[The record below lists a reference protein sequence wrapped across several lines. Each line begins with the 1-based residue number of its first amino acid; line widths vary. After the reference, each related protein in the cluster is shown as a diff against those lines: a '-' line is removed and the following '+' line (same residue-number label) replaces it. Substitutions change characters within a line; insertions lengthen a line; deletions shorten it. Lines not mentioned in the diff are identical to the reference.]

1 MIKQT
6 LDLNLIP
13 GRVLPRVNV
22 SQYDKGTRTLEFTI
36 YNGDILFDPTGYTAY
51 IQGQKP
57 DGHGFNYAA
66 DIEDQKISVDVVE
79 QMTAVSGSVVC
90 EIVIKY
96 GTDQIGTG
104 NFILQVEAAALPDDA
119 TMSESDYNVIQQ
131 AVEDAQAAAEEA
143 KEATANAPYIGENG
157 NWYVYDAESQQY
169 IDTGVEAEGPEG
181 PEGPTGNGIA
191 SITKTGTVGLVD
203 TYTIT
208 FTDGTT
214 TTFTVT
220 NGEDAV
226 TTVEQGDSLALA
238 PTSAGNALPLT
249 IYGQSTQ
256 NGTPTPSAP
265 IAIESATADFKCV
278 GKNLHDISRGLPR
291 NNVSTTTAVYDGDGL
306 FTINGTAS
314 AAAGQ
319 IIAETN
325 GYKISGLKN
334 GDKLVLSYEVVS
346 GSASNLGTDSKSS
359 VFVFKTGGNF
369 PIYFPASLSKGDK
382 GSREITITDSLLTD
396 GYFIYNGIQIWMQKD
411 AVFNNLQLRVMLRL
425 YDTTDVFEPY
435 KHTDITT
442 YQTLRSIEVTS
453 SDHYNLVKDGKYYI
467 ADTIDWDEVDGY
479 TLTKRIG
486 EVTLTSAEDIT
497 VSSGN
502 DSPTSKCYRWQKAV
516 FVNDVPTTRLVPIYS
531 NRFVDGV
538 TADGVKA
545 LGKCLGR
552 TPARYKNLQVYVSL
566 DTSITTP
573 QDAGDWLD
581 ANETKVQYILDVP
594 VKTSLTSAQAKA
606 LLSMRTYDESTSIDA
621 VNAPAPVLELE
632 YAKTRTPALALTGH
646 NMAHINAI
654 DIGDM

>member
-36 YNGDILFDPTGYTAY
+36 YNGEIRFNPTGYAAY
-51 IQGQKP
+51 IQGLKP

-79 QMTAVSGSVVC
+79 QMTAVAGAVAC
-90 EIVIKY
+90 EIVIKD

-119 TMSESDYNVIQQ
+119 TMSESDYNIIQQ

-157 NWYVYDAESQQY
+157 NWYTYDADTKQY
-169 IDTGVEAEGPEG
+169 IDTGVGAEGPEG

-226 TTVEQGDSLALA
+226 TTVEQDDSLALA

-265 IAIESATADFKCV
+265 VAIESASADFKCV
-278 GKNLHDISRGLPR
+278 GKNLLPVSSFITQTVNGITFTNNNDGTWGISGT
-291 NNVSTTTAVYDGDGL
+291 NDGTNVSLKTIFVFDDKAEGMKVNCSSQHAYRIRYQVSQNDSTFIGEQL
-306 FTINGTAS
+306 FSNSTVIV
-314 AAAGQ
+314 
-319 IIAETN
+319 EFP
-325 GYKISGLKN
+325 
-334 GDKLVLSYEVVS
+334 S
-346 GSASNLGTDSKSS
+346 GSTYASIQLSVNKNVAITGTET
-359 VFVFKTGGNF
+359 V
-369 PIYFPASLSKGDK
+369 Y
-382 GSREITITDSLLTD
+382 TIMTLPDVTDFT
-396 GYFIYNGIQIWMQKD
+396 Y
-411 AVFNNLQLRVMLRL
+411 
-425 YDTTDVFEPY
+425 EPY

-442 YQTLRSIEVTS
+442 SQTLRSIEVTS
-453 SDHYNLVKDGKYYI
+453 SDPYNLVKDGHYYI
-467 ADTIDWDEVDGY
+467 ADTIDWNEVDGY
-479 TLTKRIG
+479 QITRRVGTKTLNGSEG
-486 EVTLTSAEDIT
+486 ENWTASGTNTTGKYRMNYNDETIPTYRELGYSDAFHKGCVVSNQFPEATQGSEQPYNCNQTIAT
-497 VSSGN
+497 VLGSHV
-502 DSPTSKCYRWQKAV
+502 WQMYSTDYQDVASWKAHLIDEPLV
-516 FVNDVPTTRLVPIYS
+516 VNYRLV
-531 NRFVDGV
+531 
-538 TADGVKA
+538 
-545 LGKCLGR
+545 
-552 TPARYKNLQVYVSL
+552 TP
-566 DTSITTP
+566 T
-573 QDAGDWLD
+573 
-581 ANETKVQYILDVP
+581 
-594 VKTSLTSAQAKA
+594 KTSLTSAQAKA

-632 YAKTRTPALALTGH
+632 YAKEYYRSITNDR
-646 NMAHINAI
+646 N
-654 DIGDM
+654 